1 MANPGAALTATKWFG
16 LSAAMWV
23 QASAG
28 NAYMF
33 AFYSSKLKTVLHYN
47 QLQVN
52 NLGVAKDLGENV
64 GLLAGFLCNK
74 LPPWTLLSI
83 GALTG
88 FLGYGVT
95 WLVVSERIQALP
107 YWQVREDLV
116 ATHSLAVCLSVCRL
130 LHQNVVLHSVFLLG
144 FLIRVWWRLPGLLLE
159 LF

>member
-116 ATHSLAVCLSVCRL
+116 ATHSLAVCLSV
-130 LHQNVVLHSVFLLG
+130 VFFIRMLFCILCFFLG
-144 FLIRVWWRLPGLLLE
+144 FIRVWWRLPGLLLE

>member
-1 MANPGAALTATKWFG
+1 MILAGAMANPGAALTATKWFG
-16 LSAAMWV
+16 LAAAMWV

-116 ATHSLAVCLSVCRL
+116 ATHSLSVCLSV
-130 LHQNVVLHSVFLLG
+130 VFFIRMLVCILCF
-144 FLIRVWWRLPGLLLE
+144 FLA
-159 LF
+159 F

>member
-1 MANPGAALTATKWFG
+1 
-16 LSAAMWV
+16 
-23 QASAG
+23 
-28 NAYMF
+28 MF

-116 ATHSLAVCLSVCRL
+116 ATHSLAVCLSV
-130 LHQNVVLHSVFLLG
+130 VFFIRMLFCILCFFLG
-144 FLIRVWWRLPGLLLE
+144 FIRVWWRLPGLLLE

>member
-16 LSAAMWV
+16 LAAAMWV

-116 ATHSLAVCLSVCRL
+116 ATHSLAVCLSV
-130 LHQNVVLHSVFLLG
+130 VFFIRMLFCILCFFLG
-144 FLIRVWWRLPGLLLE
+144 FIRVWWRLPGLLLE